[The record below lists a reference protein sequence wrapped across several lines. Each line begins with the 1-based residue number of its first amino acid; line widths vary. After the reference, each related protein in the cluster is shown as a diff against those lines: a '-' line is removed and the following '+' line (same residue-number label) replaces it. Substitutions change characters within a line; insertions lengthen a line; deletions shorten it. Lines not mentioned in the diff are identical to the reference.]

1 MGKANQNKR
10 KSILLIAFKTIRPT
24 KSSCLAWIIAGII
37 GSILAILLSIST
49 ETVVAFTNS
58 VEILNNI
65 ILAFTAMVMGAY
77 ALFQALLSD
86 ELIFRMNEVT
96 ENKDESVLDAL
107 NNSFLGIVILY
118 WIIIIADSVLLILL
132 EIIPGDFVI
141 NNNLIVCNIIAAGL
155 MFVYYVIV
163 FRNIIEFKNF
173 VVNIYNIFRAYN
185 LMALL
190 RKKREIK

>member
-1 MGKANQNKR
+1 MDKLNQNKR
-10 KSILLIAFKTIRPT
+10 KSILLIALKTIRPT
-24 KSSCLAWIIAGII
+24 KNSYSAWVIAGIL

-49 ETVVAFTNS
+49 ETVGAFSNS

-86 ELIFRMNEVT
+86 ELIFRMSEAMED
-96 ENKDESVLDAL
+96 ENSSVLDEL
-107 NNSFLGIVILY
+107 SNSFLGTVILY
-118 WIIIIADSVLLILL
+118 WMIVIVDSILLILL
-132 EIIPGDFVI
+132 EIVPRDFMI
-141 NNNLIVCNIIAAGL
+141 SNNLIVCNIIAAGL
-155 MFVYYVIV
+155 MFVYYMIV
-163 FRNIIEFKNF
+163 FRNIIEFKNY
-173 VVNIYNIFRAYN
+173 VVNIYNVFRAYN